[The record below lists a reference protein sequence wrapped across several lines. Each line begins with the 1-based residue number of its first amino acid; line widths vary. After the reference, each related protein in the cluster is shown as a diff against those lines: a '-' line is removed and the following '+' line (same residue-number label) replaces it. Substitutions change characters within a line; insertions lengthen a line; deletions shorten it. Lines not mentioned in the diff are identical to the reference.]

1 MRNILVFII
10 CLTLFFCLCV
20 GSDITP
26 YLRGPA
32 PYPPD
37 WRWDYLFV
45 NTYPKIWVPLL
56 VSFLSLYVYKKIDF
70 KKASWFAK
78 NEKFVILIIIFLC
91 VLFQFAVLFFNRA
104 GMGVLVHRII
114 NPDLNGYFSSSLDIE
129 QVGNF
134 FKNFNGLVLKL
145 DQHAQGHP
153 PFSILF
159 FWIINKFF
167 LSMPFLYEI
176 IEKINPARGDV
187 FETWNKLL
195 PNEKL
200 GALFSTI
207 LIPFLSALNIFPLY
221 KISKKLY
228 GQKVALRTAFL
239 YLFIPGVVLFIPIND
254 VFISLF
260 PLFSFW
266 LFITAI
272 DKSSRILFI
281 FAGLLFSVGLFFS
294 LSLLPMLLI
303 FIVYGVSSMLR
314 GAKKAAGSLL
324 FFVLGLLVIPIA
336 LGFVGFNSIQVF
348 MTIMSGLPE
357 NRHYYP
363 WVLYNLYDF
372 FIFLGI
378 GVSVIYMYMLCRT
391 FVNLKKNFKD
401 IDPIFLGT
409 FIMILML
416 DLSGSVRG
424 EVGRIW
430 IPFMPFFLLPVANF
444 ITSKKY
450 LNFSRNEFIFLSLA
464 QVLLVLV
471 INEYWVTL
479 W

>member
-20 GSDITP
+20 ASDITP

-70 KKASWFAK
+70 KKASSFAK
-78 NEKFVILIIIFLC
+78 NEKVAILIIIFLC
-91 VLFQFAVLFFNRA
+91 VLFQFAVLFSNRA
-104 GMGVLVHRII
+104 GISVLLHRII
-114 NPDLNGYFSSSLDIE
+114 NPDLNGYFSSSLRINDL
-129 QVGNF
+129 GAF
-134 FKNFNGLVLKL
+134 LRNFNDIVLTL

-176 IEKINPARGDV
+176 VEKVNPSRADV
-187 FETWNKLL
+187 LQMWKALL

-200 GALFSTI
+200 GALFSTV
-207 LIPFLSALNIFPLY
+207 LIPFLTSLIIYPLY

-228 GQKVALRTAFL
+228 GRSVALRTGFS
-239 YLFIPGVVLFIPIND
+239 YIFIPGVVLFVPIND

-266 LFITAI
+266 IFIEAISRSSKKLFIL
-272 DKSSRILFI
+272 S
-281 FAGLLFSVGLFFS
+281 GLLFSVGLFFS
-294 LSLLPMLLI
+294 LSLLPLLVV
-303 FIVYGVSSMLR
+303 FFMYSVPFLW
-314 GAKKAAGSLL
+314 KKSELAGFGFLL
-324 FFVLGLLVIPIA
+324 SGFGLLVIPV
-336 LGFVGFNSIQVF
+336 LLSFFGFNSVQVLF
-348 MTIMSGLPE
+348 TIMSGLPE
-357 NRHYYP
+357 NRYYFP
-363 WVLYNLYDF
+363 WVFYNLYDF
-372 FIFLGI
+372 FIFFGI
-378 GVSVIYMYMLCRT
+378 GFSFIYFYMIGSMINNRKLNKLDL
-391 FVNLKKNFKD
+391 V
-401 IDPIFLGT
+401 FLGT
-409 FIMILML
+409 CTMLLVL

-430 IPFMPFFLLPVANF
+430 IPFMPFLLLPVINF
-444 ITSKKY
+444 VSSKKG
-450 LNFSRNEFIFLSLA
+450 LNFSRNEFVIFILA
-464 QVLLVLV
+464 QCAMLLVV
-471 INEYWVTL
+471 NEYWVTL